1 MDVRKAIV
9 IFIFATVLSCE
20 HVQGVKLAQCKKI
33 SSFKVGF
40 FFFLEG
46 FKVGHFSMLARNH
59 LSC

>member
-9 IFIFATVLSCE
+9 IFFIFATVLSCE

-40 FFFLEG
+40 FFFFFG
-46 FKVGHFSMLARNH
+46 GVQGWSF
-59 LSC
+59 